1 LLVLLNPS
9 NPIRKIFFAFI
20 SLAVA
25 KDMAKG
31 ELLIFFE
38 SIFFF
43 NLKKFWIFFGSKVL
57 SSTKLLIINLFFL
70 KKILLIFNI
79 SFPAIHK
86 TDLADKSSNKSIFLE
101 LEKITKT
108 FLFSFK
114 NSWR

>member
-43 NLKKFWIFFGSKVL
+43 NLKKF
-57 SSTKLLIINLFFL
+57 
-70 KKILLIFNI
+70 
-79 SFPAIHK
+79 
-86 TDLADKSSNKSIFLE
+86 
-101 LEKITKT
+101 
-108 FLFSFK
+108 
-114 NSWR
+114 